1 MDSNDFYGSEVS
13 TILEKEDNFKISF
26 VGKDGKETVLK
37 ASLPLEKGE
46 VVDAT
51 KLSAKSL
58 QEFYQKGIDEAKK
71 EMFYY
76 HFT

>member
-37 ASLPLEKGE
+37 ASLPLEKE
-46 VVDAT
+46 
-51 KLSAKSL
+51 KLLMQLNFLQNLYKSSI
-58 QEFYQKGIDEAKK
+58 KRN
-71 EMFYY
+71 
-76 HFT
+76 